1 MDITVSLTKEESS
14 MLLRALADH
23 YHIMQVE
30 EDLKYLK
37 NIDALESKLLRA
49 KYVGTNER
57 ATN

>member
-1 MDITVSLTKEESS
+1 MDTTITLSKEESS

-37 NIDALESKLLRA
+37 QIDALEYKLLRA
-49 KYVGTNER
+49 KYIETNER
-57 ATN
+57 ASN